1 MFAKNYLRI
10 IVTSFEDM
18 KDKVV
23 VITGASSG
31 IGKAL
36 AFEFSTQGS
45 KVVLAARNYHELKT
59 IESDIILQGGVAI
72 AIQCDVSKEQDCRNL
87 VQKTMESFGR
97 MDVLINNAGISMR
110 ALFQDVELDVLR
122 KLMDVNFW
130 GTVYCTKFALPF
142 LLHNHGTVVGVI
154 SIAGHIGMPAR
165 SGYSASKFAMHGF
178 LKTLRVENLKT
189 GLHVLIVSPGFTA
202 SNIRKTALTASGQ
215 MQGETPRDESK
226 MMSAGTVAR
235 KIYRAVVHRRR
246 SLILTLVEGKLT
258 VFFSKWLP
266 GLVERASFG
275 RLSREHDS
283 PLQKAEVNHIAD

>member
-1 MFAKNYLRI
+1 
-10 IVTSFEDM
+10 M

-23 VITGASSG
+23 IITGASSG

-36 AFEFSTQGS
+36 AFEFSRHGS
-45 KVVLAARNYHELKT
+45 KVVLAARNFEDLKT
-59 IESDIILQGGVAI
+59 IEATINNKGGSALT
-72 AIQCDVSKEQDCRNL
+72 IQCDVSKEDECRKM
-87 VQKTMESFGR
+87 VKRTMDEYGR
-97 MDVLINNAGISMR
+97 IDVLINNAGISMR

-122 KLMDVNFW
+122 RLMDVNFW
-130 GTVYCTKFALPF
+130 GTVYCTKFALPG
-142 LLHNHGTVVGVI
+142 LLHSHGSVVGVI

-165 SGYSASKFAMHGF
+165 TGYSASKFAMHGF

-189 GLHVLIVSPGFTA
+189 GLHVLIVSPGFTT
-202 SNIRKTALTASGQ
+202 SNIRKTALTATGK

-226 MMSAGTVAR
+226 MMSAETVAG
-235 KIYRAVVHRRR
+235 KIYKAVVHRRR

-266 GLVERASFG
+266 GLVERASFR

-283 PLQKAEVNHIAD
+283 PLQKAEVNHIAE